1 MVERVFQHPTSHM
14 ADYYDILG
22 VTRGA
27 GDNDIRQAFRRLAR
41 KYHPDLNPGDTEA
54 ERKFKRINDAYE
66 VLSDAKSRRAYD
78 RYGENWRH
86 ADQIEARH
94 ARYAG
99 APSGWTTTSRPRAG
113 GVGSDLF
120 GGLEDLLGRYGGA
133 YGRRGRAAASTRL
146 ETDVNVSLEEAFDG
160 TKRMVTITSNGRS
173 RRIEVGIPAG
183 VYTGSVVR
191 IKPGEGQELLLN
203 VTVAPHERFSRKGD
217 DLITEVEVPLEDA
230 ILGGEIEVQTLRKK
244 VHLKVPPQSGNGQRI
259 RLAGQGMPR
268 LSSPDTRGDL
278 FVVIRPQMPGKLT
291 AEERELFQRL
301 KELRSRKG

>member
-113 GVGSDLF
+113 GRRVRPVWRL
-120 GGLEDLLGRYGGA
+120 GGPARPLWGRVRPSRAGGRVHQA
-133 YGRRGRAAASTRL
+133 G
-146 ETDVNVSLEEAFDG
+146 
-160 TKRMVTITSNGRS
+160 NGR
-173 RRIEVGIPAG
+173 
-183 VYTGSVVR
+183 
-191 IKPGEGQELLLN
+191 
-203 VTVAPHERFSRKGD
+203 
-217 DLITEVEVPLEDA
+217 
-230 ILGGEIEVQTLRKK
+230 
-244 VHLKVPPQSGNGQRI
+244 QR
-259 RLAGQGMPR
+259 
-268 LSSPDTRGDL
+268 
-278 FVVIRPQMPGKLT
+278 
-291 AEERELFQRL
+291 
-301 KELRSRKG
+301 